1 MAFIVIYDA
10 CVLFPAPL
18 RDLLIRVARTG
29 VVQAHWS
36 DQIIEE
42 CFRAVLRERTDL
54 APENLARTK
63 ALMNL
68 ALPDANVSGHE
79 PLIDSFELPD
89 PNDRHV
95 LAAAV
100 RIGAQAIVTF
110 NLDDFPASALEP
122 LGPESKHPDDF
133 IVEALDIA
141 PGAIAAAV
149 HEQAAALKNPPKSIA
164 ELLETLQKQG
174 LPLAVARLREA
185 FGSPR

>member
-42 CFRAVLRERTDL
+42 CFHAVLRERTDL
-54 APENLARTK
+54 VPENLERTK
-63 ALMNL
+63 VLMNR
-68 ALPDANVSGHE
+68 ALPDANVTGHE

-89 PNDRHV
+89 PDDRHV
-95 LAAAV
+95 VAAAV

-110 NLDDFPASALEP
+110 NLDDFPAQA
-122 LGPESKHPDDF
+122 LGPWGIEAWSPDEFLSDLVDHNANRVWGCLQRIADSRHRPPETIDDVLTQLERSGLIEST
-133 IVEALDIA
+133 
-141 PGAIAAAV
+141 
-149 HEQAAALKNPPKSIA
+149 A
-164 ELLETLQKQG
+164 ELR
-174 LPLAVARLREA
+174 AY
-185 FGSPR
+185 